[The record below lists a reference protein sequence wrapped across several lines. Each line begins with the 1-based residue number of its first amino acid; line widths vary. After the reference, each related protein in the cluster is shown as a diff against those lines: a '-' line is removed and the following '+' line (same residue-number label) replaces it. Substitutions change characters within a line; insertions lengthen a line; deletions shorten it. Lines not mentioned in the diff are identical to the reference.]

1 MINSIARP
9 TKVQKERAALTLSM
23 LFFIS
28 LVTLSLVSPLRG
40 RAAENGA
47 MVEYQA
53 GDADRGTAL

>member
-1 MINSIARP
+1 MNRTAM
-9 TKVQKERAALTLSM
+9 TAKVQRDRAALTLSM